1 MFHVTFKVNGE
12 PRGKGRARFARMGN
26 FVRTY
31 TDEKTRTYED
41 QIKQVAQKAMG
52 LSEPLKTALD
62 VFLYIST
69 PVPASY
75 PKKRKEACL
84 NGFMLP
90 TKRPDIDN
98 VAKAVLDAI
107 AGVVYVNDTQIVN
120 LYATKKYGEPFIEV
134 LVRETEIGENH
145 DS

>member
-1 MFHVTFKVNGE
+1 MFQVTFKVLGE
-12 PRGKGRARFARMGN
+12 PRGKGRARFARMGK

-41 QIKQVAQKAMG
+41 TIRTFAQKAMG
-52 LSEPLKTALD
+52 SSEPLKTALD

-69 PVPASY
+69 PIPASY
-75 PKKRKEACL
+75 SKKDKEACL
-84 NGFMLP
+84 NGFMLA

-107 AGVVYVNDTQIVN
+107 SGVVYVNDTQVVN
-120 LYATKKYGEPFIEV
+120 LHCTKRYGEPFVEI
-134 LVRETEIGENH
+134 LVRETECPLL
-145 DS
+145 